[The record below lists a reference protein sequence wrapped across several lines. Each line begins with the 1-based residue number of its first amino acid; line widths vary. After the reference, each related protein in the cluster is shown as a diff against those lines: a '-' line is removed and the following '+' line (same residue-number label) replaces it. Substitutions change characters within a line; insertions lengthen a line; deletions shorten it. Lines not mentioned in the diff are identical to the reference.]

1 MTEILFVCTGNTCRS
16 PMAEG
21 ITNALAARRG
31 LSVVARS
38 AGIAAFEGCA
48 ATEEAETAAAEH
60 GADISGHR
68 SRRLTAEMCR
78 SADRIVVM
86 TDAHRDAILRAV
98 DIPAEKIS
106 VITLPDPYGRGMDAY
121 YIAADR
127 IEEAVEQLLEEFK

>member
-21 ITNALAARRG
+21 ITNALAARTG
-31 LSVVARS
+31 LTVIARS

-78 SADRIVVM
+78 SADRIVVIEDGRIAETGTHAQLM
-86 TDAHRDAILRAV
+86 ANDGTYRALYRTQNL
-98 DIPAEKIS
+98 E
-106 VITLPDPYGRGMDAY
+106 AY
-121 YIAADR
+121 HG
-127 IEEAVEQLLEEFK
+127 